1 MAPSVDPKTAEIS
14 RRLIARYGR
23 YDESRGKP
31 FDVLIMTILSQN
43 TTDRNSLRAFASLY
57 EVYNTP
63 EQLASAPES
72 AIADPIHI
80 GGLHE
85 QKAKLIKNI
94 SRLVIDEYDG
104 TLDFVCETDPEAA
117 RKELLTIK
125 GVGPKTADCVLLFSC
140 DRDVIP
146 VDTHVFRVT
155 KRLGIVPE
163 KADHEKARQILMEKV
178 PEGLRG
184 STHVA
189 LIKFGREICKA
200 QNPRHEQ
207 CCLLDLCDYARQV
220 GAVTGPA
227 CGRIK

>member
-1 MAPSVDPKTAEIS
+1 MRDPHYPDQKTAEIS
-14 RRLIARYGR
+14 SRLIAHYGR
-23 YDESRGKP
+23 YDESRGTP
-31 FDVLIMTILSQN
+31 FDVLIATILSQN

-72 AIADPIHI
+72 AIADLIRI

-94 SRLVIDEYDG
+94 SQLVIDEYDG
-104 TLDFVCETDPEAA
+104 TLDFVCDTDPEVA

-140 DRDVIP
+140 DRDIIP
-146 VDTHVFRVT
+146 VDTHVFRIT

-163 KADHEKARQILMEKV
+163 KADHERVRQILMEKV
-178 PEGLRG
+178 PEGMRG

-200 QNPRHEQ
+200 QNPQHSK
-207 CCLLDLCDYARQV
+207 CFLLDVCDYARQV
-220 GAVTGPA
+220 GAYP
-227 CGRIK
+227 KK